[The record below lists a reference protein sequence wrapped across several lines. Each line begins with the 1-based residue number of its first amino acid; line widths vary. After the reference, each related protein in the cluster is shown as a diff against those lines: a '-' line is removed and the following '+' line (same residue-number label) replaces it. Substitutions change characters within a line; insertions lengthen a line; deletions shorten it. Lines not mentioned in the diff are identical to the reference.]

1 MAHKKGQ
8 RGYES
13 QLAFL
18 RYENIQATQDYPKL
32 RRLSK
37 YSANGRGKKQARF
50 LHCETIPAVPK
61 HPKQRRLNKPTASCE
76 LGNRSVYGYSEAI
89 QPTP

>member
-1 MAHKKGQ
+1 MARNNGQ
-8 RGYES
+8 HEIKIT
-13 QLAFL
+13 LAFL

-50 LHCETIPAVPK
+50 WHCETIPAVPK

-76 LGNRSVYGYSEAI
+76 LEKRSAYGCSEAT
-89 QPTP
+89 QLAP

>member
-1 MAHKKGQ
+1 M
-8 RGYES
+8 
-13 QLAFL
+13 LAFAVAKK
-18 RYENIQATQDYPKL
+18 YML

-37 YSANGRGKKQARF
+37 
-50 LHCETIPAVPK
+50 
-61 HPKQRRLNKPTASCE
+61 PTTSCE